1 MALTKLT
8 DLQPLHVHSIGIS
21 TFDGSVSVGGTLTY
35 EDVTNV
41 DAIGVVTAR
50 TGIKVLG
57 GGANVVGVV
66 TATAFH
72 GDGSNLTGIA
82 ADKIFEG
89 NTEVET
95 VDTGSDGHIKFV
107 TEGSERVR
115 VKSNGYVGIGTN
127 NPQRILVLS
136 DDGAAGAEFNLP
148 DNFGGLS
155 LNLYNRTTTGF
166 HPLSFNA
173 SDIRLGINAI
183 EKVRLAS
190 TGQFLVGTSTPSG
203 YSNRLL
209 TVNTD
214 DGDAHIEIRTAND
227 HAGAIS
233 FSDTNA
239 GNANAYSGFIQYD
252 HANNRMMFGTSS
264 TERFRIL
271 SGGEFAIGGG
281 GYAGQP
287 FSVQTSSVN
296 LGYMQSTGTTRA
308 VMNFVDGNSS
318 VNVGYGCIGNS
329 HVFMKDGS
337 EKVRIDNSGNLC
349 VGITGGSA
357 KFHTKGDQSG
367 GLIKCDAAEGTV
379 RFFLTGMD
387 NNACELNMYDD
398 AGVQSTIIKAAA
410 SNKSTD
416 IHTTQAGGRF
426 RVYVTPLSGR
436 TYRSSIFRSFEVDEY
451 GEAHQERGSEGWTS
465 FYRET
470 NNGGQKIH
478 CRHAY
483 TGASSAN
490 VNLIRVRRHY
500 WGAGNYKFIV
510 KNTYYGGSYESHF
523 WLNGHAAHGNT
534 TSFNISHNNMNS
546 GNANWIQKT
555 ATSHSAPGNNY
566 SGWTDVFIS
575 IPAYHYFDIRIET
588 SLMSSHSYDLNSIGN
603 DGYALHPF
611 S

>member
-127 NPQRILVLS
+127 NPQRLLVLS
-136 DDGAAGAEFNLP
+136 DDGAAGAEFNIP

-173 SDIRLGINAI
+173 ADIRFGINAI

-190 TGQFLVGTSTPSG
+190 TGQFLVGTTTPSG

-209 TVNTD
+209 TVGAADND
-214 DGDAHIEIRTAND
+214 VHIEIRTAND
-227 HAGAIS
+227 HAGTIS

-239 GNANAYSGFIQYD
+239 GNANAYSGYVQYN
-252 HANNRMMFGTSS
+252 HSGNYMTFGTSS
-264 TERFRIL
+264 TERVRIL
-271 SGGEFAIGGG
+271 SGGEFAIGGS

-287 FSVQTSSVN
+287 FSVQTSGYN

-308 VMNFVDGNSS
+308 VMNFRDGNSS

-357 KFHTKGDQSG
+357 KFHTKGEQSG
-367 GLIKCDAAEGTV
+367 GLIKCDAAEGTT
-379 RFFLTGMD
+379 RFFLSGND
-387 NNACELNMYDD
+387 SNACELNMYNE
-398 AGVQSTIIKAAA
+398 AGVQSTIIKAGA

-416 IHTTQAGGRF
+416 IQTTQAGGRH
-426 RVYVTPLSGR
+426 RVYVTPNSGR
-436 TYRSSIFRSFEVDEY
+436 TYRTSIFRAFQVNEY
-451 GEAHQERGSEGWTS
+451 GELDQHRSSEGWTTG
-465 FYRET
+465 FYET
-470 NNGGQKIH
+470 NNGGVRYH
-478 CRHAY
+478 HRHAY

-490 VNLIRVRRHY
+490 INLIRVRRHY
-500 WGAGNYKFIV
+500 WGAGHYKISV
-510 KNTYYGGSYESHF
+510 KNTYYGGSWESTF
-523 WLNGHAAHGNT
+523 WLNGHAANGSS
-534 TSFNISHNNMNS
+534 SFSISHNNTNS
-546 GNANWIQKT
+546 GNSNWIQKT
-555 ATSHSAPGNNY
+555 STSHSAPGNNY

-575 IPAYHYFDIRIET
+575 IPTYHYFDIRIEA
-588 SLMSSHSYDLNSIGN
+588 SAMASYSYDINNIGN